1 MIATPILSFP
11 VATRDGNC
19 YKHTMKC
26 RVFLSLL
33 SAALI
38 LSISTGCIISHCTTP
53 GDGTAPASAVRPGLE
68 GELKKDVR
76 YLAKTC
82 HPRPAG
88 YEKNQAKAVEY
99 IARSLADTGAK
110 VTCQPFTADKRTFVN
125 VSAVF
130 PGKSAK
136 RVIVGA
142 HYDTCGDTPGADDNA
157 SGVAGLLA
165 LGRMLKGISP
175 QYTIE
180 LIAYANEEPPYFA
193 TEHMGSAQHAQKL
206 YTEQIGVKAM
216 ICLEMIGY
224 FSDKE
229 NSQTYPGPG
238 MGTLYPDKGNFIAIV
253 GNWNSVRLSRDIQK
267 SMRPFLPTVRLN
279 LPQIKGMCMDFSD
292 HRNFWAKDMPAVM
305 ITDTSFFRNP
315 NYHQPGDL
323 PETLDYRRMAQVVR
337 GVHQAVLHLAAEEK

>member
-1 MIATPILSFP
+1 
-11 VATRDGNC
+11 
-19 YKHTMKC
+19 MKC

-193 TEHMGSAQHAQKL
+193 TEHMGSA
-206 YTEQIGVKAM
+206 
-216 ICLEMIGY
+216 
-224 FSDKE
+224 
-229 NSQTYPGPG
+229 
-238 MGTLYPDKGNFIAIV
+238 
-253 GNWNSVRLSRDIQK
+253 
-267 SMRPFLPTVRLN
+267 
-279 LPQIKGMCMDFSD
+279 
-292 HRNFWAKDMPAVM
+292 
-305 ITDTSFFRNP
+305 
-315 NYHQPGDL
+315 
-323 PETLDYRRMAQVVR
+323 
-337 GVHQAVLHLAAEEK
+337 

>member
-1 MIATPILSFP
+1 
-11 VATRDGNC
+11 
-19 YKHTMKC
+19 MKC

-99 IARSLADTGAK
+99 
-110 VTCQPFTADKRTFVN
+110 
-125 VSAVF
+125 
-130 PGKSAK
+130 
-136 RVIVGA
+136 
-142 HYDTCGDTPGADDNA
+142 YDTCGDTPGADDNA

>member
-1 MIATPILSFP
+1 M
-11 VATRDGNC
+11 
-19 YKHTMKC
+19 
-26 RVFLSLL
+26 
-33 SAALI
+33 
-38 LSISTGCIISHCTTP
+38 
-53 GDGTAPASAVRPGLE
+53 
-68 GELKKDVR
+68 
-76 YLAKTC
+76 
-82 HPRPAG
+82 
-88 YEKNQAKAVEY
+88 
-99 IARSLADTGAK
+99 
-110 VTCQPFTADKRTFVN
+110 
-125 VSAVF
+125 
-130 PGKSAK
+130 
-136 RVIVGA
+136 
-142 HYDTCGDTPGADDNA
+142 
-157 SGVAGLLA
+157 AGLLA

-193 TEHMGSAQHAQKL
+193 TEHMGSAQHARKL

-253 GNWNSVRLSRDIQK
+253 GNWNSVRLGRDIQK

-323 PETLDYRRMAQVVR
+323 PETLDYRRMAQVVC

>member
-1 MIATPILSFP
+1 
-11 VATRDGNC
+11 
-19 YKHTMKC
+19 MKL
-26 RVFLSLL
+26 RVYLSLF
-33 SAALI
+33 SALAI
-38 LSISTGCIISHCTTP
+38 LTVSTGCIISHCTTP
-53 GDGTAPASAVRPGLE
+53 AAGGAPAVRPGLE
-68 GELKKDVR
+68 QELKKDVL

-88 YEKNQAKAVEY
+88 YEKNQARAVQY
-99 IARSLADTGAK
+99 IARSLSESGAT
-110 VTCQPFTADKRTFVN
+110 VTYQPFTADKRTFVN

-142 HYDTCGDTPGADDNA
+142 HYDTCGSTPGADDNA

-175 QYTIE
+175 HDTIE
-180 LIAYANEEPPYFA
+180 LIAYANEEPPYFG
-193 TEHMGSAQHAQKL
+193 TEQMGSAQHAQKL

-224 FSDKE
+224 FSDRE
-229 NSQTYPGPG
+229 NSQSYPAAG
-238 MGTLYPDKGNFIAIV
+238 MGALYPDKGDFIAIV
-253 GNWNSVRLSRDIQK
+253 GNWDSVRLARTVQK
-267 SMRPFLPTVRLN
+267 NMQSFLPTVRLN
-279 LPQIKGMCMDFSD
+279 LPEIKGMCMDFSD
-292 HRNFWAKDMPAVM
+292 HRNFWAKDLPAVM

-337 GVHQAVLHLAAEEK
+337 GVHQAVLHLAADGK